1 MVIAETLRLHPAVGL
16 LMRVCVKDNSI
27 EGFYMKK
34 GLQVHIPVAGIHM
47 DPKYYP
53 EPEKFNPEH
62 FSKENKASRSP

>member
-1 MVIAETLRLHPAVGL
+1 MRL
-16 LMRVCVKDNSI
+16 CVKDYSI
-27 EGFYMKK
+27 EGFDMKK